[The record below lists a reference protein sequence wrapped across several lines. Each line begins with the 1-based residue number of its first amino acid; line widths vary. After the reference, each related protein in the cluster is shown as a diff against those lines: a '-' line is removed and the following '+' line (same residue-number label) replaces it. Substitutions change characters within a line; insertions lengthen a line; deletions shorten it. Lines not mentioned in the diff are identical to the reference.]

1 MRDFLTFNH
10 KLNIEHMKKTIEMQ
24 PTAFYQFK
32 QKANEL
38 RIWFDCKLNKGIY
51 YVTADEL
58 SLEKLGY

>member
-1 MRDFLTFNH
+1 
-10 KLNIEHMKKTIEMQ
+10 MKKTIEMQ

-32 QKANEL
+32 QKASEL
-38 RIWFDCKLNKGIY
+38 RIWFDCKLSKGIY